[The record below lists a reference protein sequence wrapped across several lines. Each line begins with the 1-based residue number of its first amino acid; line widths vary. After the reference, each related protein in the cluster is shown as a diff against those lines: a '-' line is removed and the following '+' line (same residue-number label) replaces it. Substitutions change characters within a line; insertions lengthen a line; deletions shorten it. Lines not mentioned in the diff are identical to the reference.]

1 MALHN
6 FKVEFLDANGV
17 TSFETEVLAR
27 FPVAA
32 IARVCLAEDKR
43 EAYIVERLHYPSVEV
58 VTDHPGH
65 PDLMVRAY
73 RADAVFPEVH
83 VPERSTLGRL
93 K

>member
-6 FKVEFLDANGV
+6 FKVEFLDADGEA
-17 TSFETEVLAR
+17 TFQAEVLAR
-27 FPVAA
+27 FPIAA

-43 EAYIVERLHYPSVEV
+43 EAYIVERLHYPAVEV
-58 VTDHPGH
+58 VTDHPSH
-65 PDLMVRAY
+65 PELMVRAY